1 MSTNKVRVTL
11 VRSPNGEQKVHHATL
26 AVLGLGKI
34 GTSSVHRDSP
44 SLRGM
49 LRKVAHLVRVEPAPP
64 DAPTGR
70 AGRGRLRTGR
80 ARATV
85 RVIPR
90 ASEVSPRSEAAAE
103 SAGQEGSDV
112 GESQ

>member
-26 AVLGLGKI
+26 QVLGLGKI
-34 GTSSVHRDSP
+34 GTSSVHVDSP

-80 ARATV
+80 GRAMV

-90 ASEVSPRSEAAAE
+90 TAEASPAAEAAV